1 MNTFKQSAIEILKKA
16 GTPLHYTEI
25 TRLALESGI
34 LETEGATPEA
44 SMNAQITVDIKNK
57 VEGSDF
63 IKTAPGTFALNP
75 NKKEIKE
82 TPKIIEAEKEE
93 EERIIVESGF
103 TGKGGEH
110 LVCSELLFLGFNASI
125 MSVDVGVDISAIKDS
140 KFFGIQVKTS
150 QKNNNDIYNFHIRK
164 KSFDRFNQG
173 NIFYILVLR
182 DNKKASFIIL
192 PSNEIERKIKEGAIF
207 AVNNKT
213 GYALSV
219 KVRDEKIYLGNKNH
233 EMGYF
238 LDNWNLIK

>member
-1 MNTFKQSAIEILKKA
+1 
-16 GTPLHYTEI
+16 
-25 TRLALESGI
+25 LESGI
-34 LETEGATPEA
+34 LETEGANPEKTMA
-44 SMNAQITVDIKNK
+44 AVIYVDIKTK
-57 VEGSDF
+57 KEGSDF
-63 IKTAPGTFALNP
+63 IKTAPETFALNP

-93 EERIIVESGF
+93 EEKIVIAGGF

-110 LVCSELLFLGFNASI
+110 LVCSELLFRGFNASI

-182 DNKKASFIIL
+182 DNKKSSFIIL

-213 GYALSV
+213 GYALSI
-219 KVRDEKIYLGNKNH
+219 KIRNGKIFLGNKNH

-238 LDNWNLIK
+238 LNNWNLIK